1 MDAMKPV
8 IAKLASGATL
18 SRAEAE
24 DAFGQML
31 SGETT
36 PAQTA
41 AFLMAL
47 RLRGETVE
55 EITGAVTA
63 MRTRMLRVD
72 APEGAM
78 DIVGTGGDNSG
89 SYNVSTLAAIIV
101 AAAGVPVA
109 KHGNRALSSRSGAA
123 DVLTALGV
131 KVGLEPEGVTRCINH
146 AGVGFMFAPTHHA
159 AMRHVGP
166 VRVELGT
173 RTVFNLLG
181 PLSNPAGVKRQLV
194 GAFSP
199 QWLEPMAETLHSLGS
214 ERVWLVHGSD
224 GLDEI
229 TTTGPT
235 EVVELKN
242 GKLNRFTITPEDA
255 GLPRATAEALKGGD
269 AEHNAKALMAVLQGE
284 KTAYRDI
291 ALLNAGA
298 SLVVAGKAD
307 TLKDGVA
314 LAAAAVDSGAAKAT
328 LERLV
333 ASSNV

>member
-1 MDAMKPV
+1 MDSMKPV

-63 MRTRMLRVD
+63 MRARMLKVD
-72 APEGAM
+72 APDNAM

-131 KVGLEPEGVTRCINH
+131 KVGLEPQGVTRCIND

-199 QWLEPMAETLHSLGS
+199 HWLEPMAETLHSLGS

-242 GKLNRFTITPEDA
+242 GTLNRFTITPEEA
-255 GLPRATAEALKGGD
+255 GLTLATAEALKGGD

-307 TLKDGVA
+307 TLKEGVA

-333 ASSNV
+333 VSSNA

>member
-1 MDAMKPV
+1 MDSMKPV

-63 MRTRMLRVD
+63 MRARMLKVD
-72 APEGAM
+72 APDNAM

-131 KVGLEPEGVTRCINH
+131 KVGLEPQGVTRCIND

-199 QWLEPMAETLHSLGS
+199 HWLEPMAETLHSLGS

-242 GKLNRFTITPEDA
+242 GKLDRFTITPEEA
-255 GLPRATAEALKGGD
+255 GLTLATAEALKGGD

-307 TLKDGVA
+307 TLKEGVA

-333 ASSNV
+333 VSSNA